1 MEGFSN
7 CWLRIEYYHGNRI
20 MRSSR
25 VVCWNK
31 NDWYV
36 QRVECKYIIVNLEA
50 LWYNL
55 KYKVGWEMFIFS
67 LWCIMIENNMKGD
80 KKMLRIYLQTD
91 DTSIIKFN
99 DNWFDNYINNINF
112 DDVVSN
118 IIKSIDNVEYIG
130 NYKVKSKFNNGAS
143 ISVSELSTG
152 CKTAINV
159 YTFYDKMFTVS
170 ECGDNALQTIFML
183 ERGNIY
189 LPYFVIPREFNNAI
203 EVIYDNTNR
212 IVNNNTQLEELLC
225 SFF

>member
-1 MEGFSN
+1 
-7 CWLRIEYYHGNRI
+7 
-20 MRSSR
+20 
-25 VVCWNK
+25 
-31 NDWYV
+31 
-36 QRVECKYIIVNLEA
+36 
-50 LWYNL
+50 
-55 KYKVGWEMFIFS
+55 
-67 LWCIMIENNMKGD
+67 MIENNMKGD
-80 KKMLRIYLQTD
+80 KKMLRIYLQTE

-203 EVIYDNTNR
+203 EVVYDNNSR
-212 IVNNNTQLEELLC
+212 IVNNNTQLEEVLC